1 MNLLVDP
8 VFRVRTL
15 DGVDRYNLPELMAL
29 LGEEKIESLPG
40 LQRHQE
46 DAFHVFLCYLAGA
59 VLARTGADDPRQD
72 ADYWREGIREL
83 TRQEGCPDDSAWTL
97 VVEDPTKPAFMQ
109 PPAPDKATFER
120 DYKPKAATPDA
131 LDVMQTAKNH
141 DVKSTRAIPIDQEA
155 WLYALV
161 SLQTTIGFLGAG
173 NQGISRMNGGFGSRP
188 FVAWRGGLRSGPRFN
203 RDVEAL
209 IAQRHALLE
218 PPYPYLP
225 DGKILLWIGSWDGTS
240 SLSLDSRDPFY
251 IEIARR
257 IRMTQHQIML
267 TALGASCAKTRVAAK
282 ELSGNLGDPW
292 IPVNIKTNGAL
303 TVPASGLTPGLLRDL
318 IFGDGNLKP
327 AAMQAPSTSTG
338 SGWLNAS
345 VLVRGQGTTDG
356 FHEASIRIPER
367 ARSPLFG
374 GGIERDRLAKL
385 SKRGLDAAATI
396 QFKVLRPAL
405 FSLME
410 GGPESIV
417 LDKTEVAKWVD
428 SAAHSFGLNWNP
440 LYFDWLW
447 STLDTPD
454 EDAALRP
461 WFERLRKLAQD
472 TLTRTMARAP
482 MRGGR
487 SYRAKTKAQGLFI
500 GSLYKNFSQY
510 MEAKSHDQP

>member
-8 VFRVRTL
+8 IFRVRTSKGIGKH
-15 DGVDRYNLPELMAL
+15 DLPGLMAL
-29 LGEEKIESLPG
+29 LGEDKVESLPG

-59 VLARTGADDPRQD
+59 VLARSGASDPRQD
-72 ADYWREGIREL
+72 ADYWREGIRDL
-83 TRQEGCPDDSAWTL
+83 TRQEGCADDSAWTL
-97 VVEDPTKPAFMQ
+97 VVADPTKPAFMQ

-141 DVKSTRAIPIDQEA
+141 DVKSTRAIPTDQEA
-155 WLYALV
+155 WLYALI

-188 FVAWRGGLRSGPRFN
+188 FVGWRGGRRFGPRFN
-203 RDVEAL
+203 RDAEAL
-209 IAQRHALLE
+209 IAQRHTLLE
-218 PPYPYLP
+218 SPYPYRSG
-225 DGKILLWIGSWDGTS
+225 GKTLLWVGLWDGAT
-240 SLSLDSRDPFY
+240 SLSLNSLDPFY

-257 IRMTQHQIML
+257 IRIIRQPNGLI
-267 TALGASCAKTRVAAK
+267 ALGASCAKTRVAAK

-292 IPVNIKTNGAL
+292 IPINIKTNGAL
-303 TVPASGLTPGLLRDL
+303 TVPESGLTTGMLRDL

-327 AAMQAPSTSTG
+327 AAMQAPETATG
-338 SGWLNAS
+338 SGWLNAA

-356 FHEASIRIPER
+356 FHEATIRIPER
-367 ARSPLFG
+367 ARQTLFG
-374 GGIERDRLAKL
+374 GGIQRDRLAKL

-396 QFKVLRPAL
+396 QFKALRPAL

-428 SAAHSFGLNWNP
+428 SAAQPFGLNWNP

-447 STLDTPD
+447 DTPDIPD

-461 WFERLRKLAQD
+461 WFEQLRTLAQD
-472 TLTRTMARAP
+472 TLNRAMERAP
-482 MRGGR
+482 LRGGR

-500 GSLYKNFSQY
+500 GSLYKNFPQY
-510 MEAKSHDQP
+510 MEVNHDHP

>member
-8 VFRVRTL
+8 VFRVRTSEGIGRH
-15 DGVDRYNLPELMAL
+15 DLPGLMAL
-29 LGEEKIESLPG
+29 LGEDKVESLPG

-59 VLARTGADDPRQD
+59 VLARTGASDPRQD
-72 ADYWREGIREL
+72 ADYWREGIRDL
-83 TRQEGCPDDSAWTL
+83 TRQEGCADDSAWTL

-109 PPAPDKATFER
+109 PPAPDKATFEQ
-120 DYKPKAATPDA
+120 DYKPKAASPDA

-141 DVKSTRAIPIDQEA
+141 DVKSTRAISTDQES

-188 FVAWRGGLRSGPRFN
+188 FVAWRGGLRSGLRFIQ
-203 RDVEAL
+203 DVGAL
-209 IAQRHALLE
+209 IAQRPALLE
-218 PPYPYLP
+218 PPYPYRP
-225 DGKILLWIGSWDGTS
+225 GGKTLLWISSWDGTT
-240 SLSLDSRDPFY
+240 SLSMNSLDPFY

-257 IRMTQHQIML
+257 IRITQYQGGL

-282 ELSGNLGDPW
+282 AFSGNLGDPW
-292 IPVNIKTNGAL
+292 IPINIKTNGAL
-303 TVPASGLTPGLLRDL
+303 TVPESGLTPGLLRDL
-318 IFGDGNLKP
+318 IFGDGNLRP
-327 AAMQAPSTSTG
+327 AAMQVPATTTG

-356 FHEASIRIPER
+356 FHEATIRIPER
-367 ARSPLFG
+367 ARPALFG
-374 GGIERDRLAKL
+374 GGIQRDQLAKL
-385 SKRGLDAAATI
+385 SKRGLDTAATI
-396 QFKVLRPAL
+396 QFKALRPAL

-410 GGPESIV
+410 GGPKTIV

-428 SAAHSFGLNWNP
+428 SAAHPFGLNWNP

-461 WFERLRKLAQD
+461 WFEQLRKLAQD
-472 TLTRTMARAP
+472 TLNRAMERTP
-482 MRGGR
+482 LRGGR
-487 SYRAKTKAQGLFI
+487 SYRAKTKSQDMFI
-500 GSLYKNFSQY
+500 GSLYKNFPQY
-510 MEAKSHDQP
+510 MEVKP